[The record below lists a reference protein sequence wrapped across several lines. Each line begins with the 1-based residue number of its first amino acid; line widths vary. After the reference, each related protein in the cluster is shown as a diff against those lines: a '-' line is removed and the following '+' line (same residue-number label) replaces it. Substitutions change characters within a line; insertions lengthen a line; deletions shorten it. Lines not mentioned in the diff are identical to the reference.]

1 MYEESKYDCSKIQTK
16 TFESFFY
23 ALHPDDLFSH
33 QKGNTHRRK
42 INDDLSYSLKKISLC
57 KDNLILMFCID
68 DYLPSLFW

>member
-1 MYEESKYDCSKIQTK
+1 MYEESKYDCSKIQAK
-16 TFESFFY
+16 TFKSFFY

>member
-1 MYEESKYDCSKIQTK
+1 MYEESQYDCSKIQAK

-57 KDNLILMFCID
+57 NRQSNFDVLH
-68 DYLPSLFW
+68 

>member
-1 MYEESKYDCSKIQTK
+1 MYEESQYDCSKIQAK

-57 KDNLILMFCID
+57 KDNLILMCCID

>member
-1 MYEESKYDCSKIQTK
+1 MYEESQYDCSKIQTK
-16 TFESFFY
+16 TLESFFY

-42 INDDLSYSLKKISLC
+42 INDDLSYSLKKISLW

-68 DYLPSLFW
+68 NYLPSLFW